1 MSFLTG
7 STRHRLKSQETKMK
21 RAKHQRDD
29 VSDECP
35 CCGEHSITVREVLEA
50 QSHDNVMALWASMR
64 HRPHYTADGRIAI
77 VDVVEGKEVCVWSK
91 DDASTFLNEELLPGP
106 YGAELVLEFGPERRI
121 TFEGGHLVALAAA
134 LQTNLV
140 AIQTTS

>member
-1 MSFLTG
+1 MAVLPTFEASSATRGMSFLTG
-7 STRHRLKSQETKMK
+7 STRLRLKRQETKMK

-64 HRPHYTADGRIAI
+64 HRPHYTPDGRIAI
-77 VDVVEGKEVCVWSK
+77 VDVVEGKEVCVSGEIASMRLGQTLLRVAQTFSK
-91 DDASTFLNEELLPGP
+91 S
-106 YGAELVLEFGPERRI
+106 FG
-121 TFEGGHLVALAAA
+121 
-134 LQTNLV
+134 
-140 AIQTTS
+140 